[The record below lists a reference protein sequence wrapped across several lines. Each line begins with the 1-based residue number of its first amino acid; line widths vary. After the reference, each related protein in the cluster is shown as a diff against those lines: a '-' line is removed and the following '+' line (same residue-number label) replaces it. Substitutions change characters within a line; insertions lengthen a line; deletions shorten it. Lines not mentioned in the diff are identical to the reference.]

1 MQNAKPWMIATAI
14 LGVFLML
21 VLAILVASEI
31 SLARSRAEAR
41 DLMDQAGK
49 SFSGRNALSPDAV
62 RAENREL
69 MKQFPSAGYREDMTI
84 EERTRTA
91 TAYMQSEMNRAMQT
105 PSPTTE
111 SPAQGFPAPGPQ
123 TR

>member
-1 MQNAKPWMIATAI
+1 MNNAKPWQIAAVV
-14 LGVFLML
+14 LGAFLVI
-21 VLAILVASEI
+21 VLAVLVASEI

-49 SFSGRNALSPDAV
+49 AFSGSSSLSPDAV

-84 EERTRTA
+84 EERNRTA

-105 PSPTTE
+105 PTTGAAL
-111 SPAQGFPAPGPQ
+111 PGQLNPAPGQ
-123 TR
+123 TP